1 MVDNTTVA
9 VDTDNL
15 NDFELLFSG
24 KADPAPSEPEP
35 VAPVEPEDQS
45 DPNTDDTP
53 EDDSLAPSDSDDV
66 EVDIPDDDQEESKT
80 LKLKPKKKSAQERI
94 DEVVANWRQAERERD
109 ELLAKFA
116 ELEKTRKEVPNEPS
130 KTPEVVN
137 SGEPTPEDLDE
148 NGEAKYPLGDFDPKY
163 IKDLMKFTFEKEAK
177 EAKAKQEAEQRQ
189 ALEEQAKAE
198 LRDAWQERLTKA
210 EKVYPDLQ
218 QKGMRLDSVVANLDP
233 SYGEYLAQTIM
244 SLDNGPEV
252 LYYLSDNL
260 EEAQRLVAGGPLKA
274 TIGLGELNA
283 MFKKKAESPVKVT
296 KAPEPPAERA
306 RGTNG
311 RFEIPDDTD
320 DLEAF
325 AKKFYGK

>member
-15 NDFELLFSG
+15 NDFELLFNG
-24 KADPAPSEPEP
+24 KAEAAPEEKEP
-35 VAPVEPEDQS
+35 VAPVEPEDV
-45 DPNTDDTP
+45 PENDDTP
-53 EDDSLAPSDSDDV
+53 EDDSLAPSDSEDA
-66 EVDIPDDDQEESKT
+66 VDIPDDDQEESKT

-94 DEVVANWRQAERERD
+94 DEVVANWRQTER
-109 ELLAKFA
+109 
-116 ELEKTRKEVPNEPS
+116 ELEKALAKLEEKERPKEVGKPVETTADIV
-130 KTPEVVN
+130 K
-137 SGEPTPEDLDE
+137 GEPTPDDLDE
-148 NGEAKYPLGDFDPKY
+148 NGDVKYPLGDFDPKY
-163 IKDLMKFTFEKEAK
+163 IKDLMKFTFEKEAN
-177 EAKAKQEAEQRQ
+177 EAKAKQEAEQRR

-198 LRDAWQERLTKA
+198 LRNEWQEKLTEA

-233 SYGEYLAQTIM
+233 SYGEYLAETIM

-260 EEAQRLVAGGPLKA
+260 EEAKRLVASGPLKA
-274 TIGLGELNA
+274 TVGLGELNA

-296 KAPEPPAERA
+296 KAPEPPADRA

-325 AKKFYGK
+325 AKKFYNK